1 MTATFARFP
10 LRGISGEERCKRH
23 TVKECSPRNVKRRG
37 AGCRFRSDSL
47 YEQINENPASEEHA
61 EREKKKEK
69 RGEKKEDRARIER
82 KKGTIRLRCFNSL
95 SSDNDL
101 RQPDPR
107 FLHFFHSRRTPARL
121 CNLVAKRATAKSL
134 IVRVPEGS
142 RRSNFYPLFR
152 LVYPIVIALPVFG

>member
-61 EREKKKEK
+61 EGKKKRKK
-69 RGEKKEDRARIER
+69 RG
-82 KKGTIRLRCFNSL
+82 KKGGSSENRAEERDDSSSL
-95 SSDNDL
+95 L
-101 RQPDPR
+101 Q
-107 FLHFFHSRRTPARL
+107 
-121 CNLVAKRATAKSL
+121 L
-134 IVRVPEGS
+134 IVQ
-142 RRSNFYPLFR
+142 
-152 LVYPIVIALPVFG
+152 